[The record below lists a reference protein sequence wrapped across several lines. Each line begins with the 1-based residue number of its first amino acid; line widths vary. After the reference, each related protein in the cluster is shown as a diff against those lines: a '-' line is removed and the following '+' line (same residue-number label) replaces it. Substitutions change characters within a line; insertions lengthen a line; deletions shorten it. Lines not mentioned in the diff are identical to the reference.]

1 MIRLG
6 THPRANSTLR
16 PWRAALAAT
25 ALVAALGFAATSPAK
40 ADDVPRPSRPNY
52 VQYEHDAVVHSQQL
66 TESRAADAAEQ
77 ESNQLAAGQDQNG
90 AWQARNLA
98 TPNAATNQ

>member
-6 THPRANSTLR
+6 THPLTTSTPR
-16 PWRAALAAT
+16 PWRAVLAAT

-40 ADDVPRPSRPNY
+40 ADDVPRPARPNY

-66 TESRAADAAEQ
+66 TESRAADAAKQ
-77 ESNQLAAGQDQNG
+77 EGNQRAAGQDQNG